1 MVVHWLRKPGHGL
14 RIKLASNAVG
24 AVTTGVALVIS
35 IAKFVEGAWMTVR
48 IAPAVVSLLQH
59 INRYYKK
66 SLVRWHSR

>member
-1 MVVHWLRKPGHGL
+1 
-14 RIKLASNAVG
+14 
-24 AVTTGVALVIS
+24 VTTGVALVIS